1 MLVGKESECE
11 GGCAL
16 EGDLGGSVWVPL
28 KIKVRRH

>member
-16 EGDLGGSVWVPL
+16 EGDLGGSRVGASEN
-28 KIKVRRH
+28 